1 VFKQDALEAEPIV
14 ATTLDALLTWTP
26 TQGRPGADLRTA
38 VGDVKAHALE
48 LLRFDLIDMPL
59 IRCFDLAY
67 MNSISVYQMET
78 VRRIAAAQPAV
89 SVGAIMTKDTLIQ
102 LAFATSGY
110 IISNMTFT
118 SRADV
123 DQLKIGVN
131 DAFEAAEEELADRM
145 DSMTWRA
152 VLKLHAAISMH
163 LVETA
168 RPLPRML
175 DYRFYQTMPSVVMAH
190 RLYADASRADELR
203 NENKVVHPAF
213 CPRQGRALS
222 A

>member
-1 VFKQDALEAEPIV
+1 MFKTDVLEAKPIV
-14 ATTLDALLTWTP
+14 DVTLDALLTWTP
-26 TQGRPGADLRTA
+26 TRGRPGADLRTA
-38 VGDVKAHALE
+38 VGDVKAHALG
-48 LLRFDLIDMPL
+48 LLREDAIAMPL

-67 MNSISVYQMET
+67 MNGINVFQMET

-89 SVGAIMTKDTLIQ
+89 SVGAIMTKDALIQ

-110 IISNMTFT
+110 IISNMIFT
-118 SRADV
+118 SREDV
-123 DQLKIGVN
+123 ERLKSGIN
-131 DAFEAAEEELADRM
+131 TAFEDTEEQLADRM

-152 VLKLHAAISMH
+152 VLKLHAAMTLH

-175 DYRFYQTMPSVVMAH
+175 NYRFHLTMPSVVMAH
-190 RLYADASRADELR
+190 RLYADAGRADELR
-203 NENKVVHPAF
+203 SENKIVHPAF
-213 CPRQGRALS
+213 CPREGRALS